1 MPSSSLF
8 FFFLFILFFSRA
20 CHRVQTQEKKE
31 FREKRIEAN
40 RDRGKVGKKML
51 PLTECKRNEQILLAC
66 ANNMLSFVAS

>member
-40 RDRGKVGKKML
+40 RDRGKVEKENVGIDRM
-51 PLTECKRNEQILLAC
+51 
-66 ANNMLSFVAS
+66 